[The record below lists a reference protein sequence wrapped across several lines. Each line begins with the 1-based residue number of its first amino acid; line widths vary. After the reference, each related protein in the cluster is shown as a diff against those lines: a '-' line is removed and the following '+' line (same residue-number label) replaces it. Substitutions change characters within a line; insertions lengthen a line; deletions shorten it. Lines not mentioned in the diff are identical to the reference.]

1 MSFELLILG
10 CSSATPA
17 HQRNPAAQILTFND
31 KSYLIDCGE
40 ATQMQMQRYKV
51 KAHRIDHIFISHL
64 HGDHYL
70 GLMGLLS
77 SMHLQ
82 GRDRELVLYCQ
93 QELQEILELQ
103 FQVSAT
109 QLRFPIRYH
118 FFSSTRDLL
127 FEDDAVTIEAFDL
140 NHRVPCKGFL
150 FKEKPRPR
158 NLQIDKVMAAGI
170 PVDFYAELKAGRD
183 YVDTQGNRI
192 TNETLTID
200 PSAAKSYAYCSDTKY
215 HEELASVVEGVDLL
229 YHEATFMHDL
239 LDRANETYHTT
250 ALQAGQLAAK
260 AKVKKLIIGHFSARY
275 KDLNPLL
282 SEARSAFEHA
292 DLAEEGLVFRF

>member
-10 CSSATPA
+10 SSSATPA
-17 HQRNPAAQILTFND
+17 HQRNPAAQVLTFND
-31 KSYLIDCGE
+31 KNYLIDCGE

-51 KAHRIDHIFISHL
+51 KAHRIDKIFISHL

-82 GRDRELVLYCQ
+82 GRERELTIYCQ
-93 QELQEILELQ
+93 PELKDILALQ
-103 FQVSAT
+103 FQVSDTA
-109 QLRFPIRYH
+109 LRFVINYQ
-118 FFSSTRDLL
+118 FFTPGTEVL
-127 FEDDAVTIEAFDL
+127 FEDEQIRVIAFEL

-150 FKEKPRPR
+150 FCEKPRQR
-158 NLQIDKVMAAGI
+158 NLIIEKVQNAGI
-170 PVDFYAELKAGRD
+170 PLDFYQELKAGKD
-183 YVDTQGNRI
+183 YCDNNGLVFKNKD
-192 TNETLTID
+192 LTID
-200 PSAAKSYAYCSDTKY
+200 PPASKSYAYCSDTLYQESLIPILK
-215 HEELASVVEGVDLL
+215 GVDLL

-250 ALQAGQLAAK
+250 SLQAGQIASK
-260 AKVKKLIIGHFSARY
+260 AQVKKLIIGHFSARY

-282 SEARSAFEHA
+282 EETKSVFAPVY
-292 DLAEEGLVFRF
+292 LAEEGLVYNF

>member
-17 HQRNPAAQILTFND
+17 HQRNPAAQVLTFCD
-31 KSYLIDCGE
+31 KTYLIDCGE

-82 GRDRELVLYCQ
+82 GRERELVIYCQ
-93 QELQEILELQ
+93 KELKEILELQ
-103 FQVSAT
+103 FQVSGT
-109 QLRFPIRYH
+109 VLRFPLRYR
-118 FFSSTRDLL
+118 FFTAPTEVLL
-127 FEDDAVTIEAFDL
+127 EDEQVCIKSFDL

-150 FKEKPRPR
+150 FKEQPRPR
-158 NLQIDKVMAAGI
+158 NLLIEKVREAGV
-170 PVDFYAELKAGRD
+170 PFDFYPELKAGKD
-183 YVDTQGNRI
+183 FINSQGEVTPNAA
-192 TNETLTID
+192 LTID
-200 PSAAKSYAYCSDTKY
+200 PLPSKSYAYCSDTLY
-215 HEELASVVEGVDLL
+215 TESLIPIIQGVDLL
-229 YHEATFMHDL
+229 YHEATFLHDM
-239 LDRANETYHTT
+239 LDRAIETYHTT
-250 ALQAGQLAAK
+250 CLQAGQIASN
-260 AKVKKLIIGHFSARY
+260 AKVKKLVIGHFSARY

-282 SEARSAFEHA
+282 QEAKSAFEHVY
-292 DLAEEGLVFRF
+292 LAEEGIVYNF